1 MNQLQVDGQ
10 TVTGNENIANEFN
23 RYFCEIGPKLAEKI
37 PTNNVDYL
45 QYITPCTSQFTFKQ
59 ISVEDLTNVLNKMKT
74 KKAAGSDKITNKL
87 LKAAGYTIYCTSH

>member
-1 MNQLQVDGQ
+1 MNQLLVDGQ

-45 QYITPCTSQFTFKQ
+45 QYITPC
-59 ISVEDLTNVLNKMKT
+59 ILADLLLNK
-74 KKAAGSDKITNKL
+74 SLSRI
-87 LKAAGYTIYCTSH
+87 